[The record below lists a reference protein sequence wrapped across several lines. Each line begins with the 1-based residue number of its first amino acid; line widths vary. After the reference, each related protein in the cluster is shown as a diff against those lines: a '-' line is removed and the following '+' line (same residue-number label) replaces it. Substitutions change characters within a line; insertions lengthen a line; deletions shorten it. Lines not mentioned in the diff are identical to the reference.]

1 MKINNKRIKSLIRET
16 ILEQMSSDDKVQIAH
31 SKQDY
36 FESKGC
42 KTEKSE
48 DGLLYM
54 YKSTCQNLEEPNKIT
69 ESKKLRFLFEDA
81 SANLPDC
88 PGNADCQQ
96 IGRGKVAQYE
106 AISGCKVGKGTD
118 ELFYIKKSTCT
129 GNNNTTSGTPD
140 NNGVDMTKWE
150 KIAKDKF
157 EELKKKG
164 KQIGSDI
171 IEKGGEFFQKIIS
184 AVTPDFGNGGGG
196 QNNNSAEAN
205 FPACVK
211 ALGPPNIATNV
222 AYTKDGEASFNTNDG
237 TTFLLNQNGSY
248 ISANSSGQK
257 QKGTWSCVSDTEFT
271 YTSQQISNSTV
282 DDVVT
287 GAFPDC
293 VTGLQKRN
301 DPNRGDYYYG
311 TASDT
316 ANNQYGVAYYSTS
329 KTGSDGTKGYEAIIL
344 APGYTK
350 GYPAVYFCMGDYIV
364 INSWDGNIKLKSQ
377 SSVGAQNLD
386 VSLDEINDYNV
397 GGLALYIGDSNAL
410 STRSID
416 SAVTTMIQYVEK
428 YYRSN
433 YFKWFREMIVHMR
446 DYATAQN
453 KPRDVKFLTDKL
465 TQIDDSIK
473 KVTSNIQ
480 ASKADIVWDVLSSP
494 VGNDIG
500 LYYQKDLKGTF
511 PWENSQQ
518 PVIVYQFKSQLT
530 SRANIQAK
538 DAKLKEYMAGNS
550 FDETFC
556 NEQLETLIQYA
567 GQPQLVK
574 GMQMT
579 TNLTDFSTDDIK
591 PMKMVVTKCR
601 TSHLYDRNMKKYGKA
616 LNYLTTAEPK
626 YQINYGALCT
636 DMQPPNPAKECPQ

>member
-1 MKINNKRIKSLIRET
+1 MNNKIIKRKIREGKPEGEGWIKAVPGTESKIDTNQYEIQQDSEGNHWFRKQLSEDSRIKSLIRS
-16 ILEQMSSDDKVQIAH
+16 ILLEQKPEGEGWV
-31 SKQDY
+31 
-36 FESKGC
+36 
-42 KTEKSE
+42 
-48 DGLLYM
+48 
-54 YKSTCQNLEEPNKIT
+54 
-69 ESKKLRFLFEDA
+69 
-81 SANLPDC
+81 
-88 PGNADCQQ
+88 
-96 IGRGKVAQYE
+96 KVAPNTDVSKIDRTKFE
-106 AISGCKVGKGTD
+106 VSPDGKW
-118 ELFYIKKSTCT
+118 YRPIQPN
-129 GNNNTTSGTPD
+129 NNNTNNDVTGNTSVDLTKWKKIAKEKFDELVKQGKAIGTDILNKAGEYYEKIVSAITPDPD
-140 NNGVDMTKWE
+140 NNG
-150 KIAKDKF
+150 
-157 EELKKKG
+157 
-164 KQIGSDI
+164 GSN
-171 IEKGGEFFQKIIS
+171 
-184 AVTPDFGNGGGG
+184 TPLPTNPGFPPCV
-196 QNNNSAEAN
+196 AN
-205 FPACVK
+205 
-211 ALGPPNIATNV
+211 LGTPQIATSV
-222 AYTKDGEASFNTNDG
+222 AYTKDGSATFNTLDG
-237 TTFLLNQNGSY
+237 KTFLLNINGTY
-248 ISANSSGQK
+248 IAADAGGNRE
-257 QKGTWSCVSDTEFT
+257 KGTWACKGENQFT
-271 YTSQQISNSTV
+271 YKSSQTLTSNT

-311 TASDT
+311 TATND
-316 ANNQYGVAYYSTS
+316 ANSQFGVAYYSTS

-364 INSWDGNIKLKSQ
+364 INSWDGNIKLKAQ
-377 SSVGAQNLD
+377 TSVGAQNLD

-397 GGLALYIGDSNAL
+397 GGLPLYIGDSNAL

-416 SAVTTMIQYVEK
+416 SAVTTLIQYIEK

-433 YFKWFREMIVHMR
+433 YFKWFREMIVNMR
-446 DYATAQN
+446 DYSTAQN
-453 KPRDVKFLTDKL
+453 KPRDSKFLTDKL
-465 TQIDDSIK
+465 NQIDDSIK

-500 LYYQKDLKGTF
+500 LYYPKDLKGTF
-511 PWENSQQ
+511 PWENAQQ
-518 PVIVYQFKSQLT
+518 PVLVYQFKSQLT

-556 NEQLETLIQYA
+556 GEQLETLIQYA
-567 GQPQLVK
+567 GQPQLIK

-616 LNYLTTAEPK
+616 LNFLTTAEPK

>member
-1 MKINNKRIKSLIRET
+1 MIKRKISEGKPEGEGWVKVVPGTEDKIDTKQYEIQQDSEGNHWYRKQLVEDSRIKSLIRN
-16 ILEQMSSDDKVQIAH
+16 ILLEQKP
-31 SKQDY
+31 
-36 FESKGC
+36 EG
-42 KTEKSE
+42 
-48 DGLLYM
+48 DGWIKLA
-54 YKSTCQNLEEPNKIT
+54 PNT
-69 ESKKLRFLFEDA
+69 DA
-81 SANLPDC
+81 SKIDRTKFEVSPDNKWYRPITAN
-88 PGNADCQQ
+88 NNNNNN
-96 IGRGKVAQYE
+96 
-106 AISGCKVGKGTD
+106 
-118 ELFYIKKSTCT
+118 
-129 GNNNTTSGTPD
+129 NNNTTSGTPQTD
-140 NNGVDMTKWE
+140 IVDVTKWE
-150 KIAKDKF
+150 KIAKEKF
-157 EELKKKG
+157 DELKNKG
-164 KQIGSDI
+164 KQIGTEI
-171 IEKGGEFFQKIIS
+171 LEKGGQFFKKIIS
-184 AVTPDFGNGGGG
+184 AITPDFGDGGGNTPVVTNPG
-196 QNNNSAEAN
+196 
-205 FPACVK
+205 FPACITT
-211 ALGPPNIATNV
+211 LGPPSIANNV
-222 AYTKDGEASFNTNDG
+222 GYTKDGSASFNTLDG
-237 TTFLLNQNGSY
+237 VTFLLNMNGTY
-248 ISANSSGQK
+248 ISLSSSGQK
-257 QKGTWSCVSDTEFT
+257 EKGTWKCNSDTEFS
-271 YTSQQISNSTV
+271 YSSSQIVDSKVDAVTSGV
-282 DDVVT
+282 
-287 GAFPDC
+287 FPDC

-311 TASDT
+311 TASDVS
-316 ANNQYGVAYYSTS
+316 NNEYGVAYYSTS
-329 KTGSDGTKGYEAIIL
+329 KTASDGTKGYEAIIL
-344 APGYTK
+344 APGYSK

-377 SSVGAQNLD
+377 SSVGEQNLN

-397 GGLALYIGDSNAL
+397 GGLALYIGDNNAL

-416 SAVTTMIQYVEK
+416 SAVTTMVQYVEK

-433 YFKWFREMIVHMR
+433 YFKWFREMIVNMR

-465 TQIDDSIK
+465 GQIDESIK

-494 VGNDIG
+494 VGSDIG
-500 LYYQKDLKGTF
+500 LYYPKDLKGTF
-511 PWENSQQ
+511 PWENAKE
-518 PVIVYQFKSQLT
+518 PVTVYQFKSQLT

-567 GQPQLVK
+567 GQPQLIK

-616 LNYLTTAEPK
+616 LNFLTQAEPK